1 MESTWDSPWL
11 KVMVL
16 YADVIRLEGSNCEW
30 PLNWTEKSRCYGNDS
45 LIEVVYL
52 YIFLLL
58 LINISYK
65 IKNTCYVY
73 VGCVCAQ
80 QMQDLKIQTT

>member
-58 LINISYK
+58 LINISLFYSLS
-65 IKNTCYVY
+65 YPHFSS
-73 VGCVCAQ
+73 
-80 QMQDLKIQTT
+80 IQCKG